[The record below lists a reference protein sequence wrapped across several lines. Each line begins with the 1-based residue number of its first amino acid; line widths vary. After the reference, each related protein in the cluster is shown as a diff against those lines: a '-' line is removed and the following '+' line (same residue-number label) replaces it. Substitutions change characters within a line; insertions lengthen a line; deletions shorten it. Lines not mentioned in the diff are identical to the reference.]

1 MSWRT
6 VVITKR
12 SKLDLQMGCLVVRN
26 DEIKRIFLDEV
37 AIIICEVTSISI
49 TTALLAECI
58 KRKIKVIF
66 CDEKHSPISELVS
79 CHGSFD
85 SYRKI
90 MEQLSWKRKTK
101 DQIWGEIVKS
111 KIENQAKVANEFSSS
126 CQASELEKC
135 AVSVLP
141 GDPTN
146 AEGHAARTYF
156 HSIFG
161 EDFKRFNY
169 DSVNSALNYGYSLL
183 LSAFNRSITSAGYLL
198 QIGIK
203 HCNPYNPFNFSCD
216 LMEPFR
222 ALIDQKVLV
231 IDNKGQEFS
240 TDEKHEL
247 IGIFGEKITV
257 NNTQQSLLNAIEIFV
272 HSIIHALNTDDPS
285 LIANVEI

>member
-26 DEIKRIFLDEV
+26 DEVKRIFLDEV
-37 AIIICEVTSISI
+37 ALIICEVTSVSI

-58 KRKIKVIF
+58 RRKIKVIF

-90 MEQLSWKRKTK
+90 VEQLSWKRGIKN
-101 DQIWGEIVKS
+101 QVWGEIVKA
-111 KIENQAKVANEFSSS
+111 KIRNQAKIADEFSSS
-126 CQASELEKC
+126 NQAVELEKYV
-135 AVSVLP
+135 VSVLP

-146 AEGHAARTYF
+146 VEGHVARLYF
-156 HSIFG
+156 RLIFG

-169 DSVNSALNYGYSLL
+169 DLVNSALNYGYSLL
-183 LSAFNRSITSAGYLL
+183 LSTFNRSITSAGYLM

-216 LMEPFR
+216 LVEPFR
-222 ALIDQKVLV
+222 ALIDREVLTL
-231 IDNKGQEFS
+231 NRNQEFS
-240 TDEKHEL
+240 ADEKHEL
-247 IGIFGEKITV
+247 ITVFEKTLVV
-257 NNTQQSLLNAIEIFV
+257 NNMQQSLLNAIDIFV
-272 HSIIHALNTDDPS
+272 HSTVHALNNNDPS
-285 LIANVEI
+285 LIANIEI

>member
-26 DEIKRIFLDEV
+26 DDIKRIFLDEV
-37 AIIICEVTSISI
+37 AIIICEVTSVSI

-90 MEQLSWKRKTK
+90 MVQLSWKRKTK
-101 DQIWGEIVKS
+101 DQIWKEIIRA
-111 KIENQAKVANEFSSS
+111 KIQTQATVAKEFFSHQQS
-126 CQASELEKC
+126 SELEKNLQ
-135 AVSVLP
+135 SILP

-146 AEGHAARTYF
+146 VEGHVARLYF
-156 HSIFG
+156 RLIFG

-169 DSVNSALNYGYSLL
+169 DLVNSALNYGYSLL
-183 LSAFNRSITSAGYLL
+183 LSAFNRSITSAGYLT

-222 ALIDQKVLV
+222 ALIDRKVLTM
-231 IDNKGQEFS
+231 NKGEEFS
-240 TDEKHEL
+240 TNEKHEL
-247 IGIFGEKITV
+247 ISVFSSTV
-257 NNTQQSLLNAIEIFV
+257 IINDTQQSLLNAIDIFV
-272 HSIIHALNTDDPS
+272 HSTARALESDDSS
-285 LIANVEI
+285 LMASVKI